1 MNTAQQES
9 FYIVLSKDLTPHFLS
24 FIHRPCFDI
33 ARGTKWLQEGMWIL
47 NNSSPESL
55 LSRDDKQ
62 IGLLWWK
69 CHFI

>member
-33 ARGTKWLQEGMWIL
+33 ARGTKWL
-47 NNSSPESL
+47 
-55 LSRDDKQ
+55 
-62 IGLLWWK
+62 
-69 CHFI
+69 